1 MWGANIVVKIT
12 PPTAAEATLLEDRT
26 ILSFI
31 QVRRKVDR
39 DRVKEGGGE
48 GRGGRRIVLYCPLYR

>member
-31 QVRRKVDR
+31 QVRREVER
-39 DRVKEGGGE
+39 DRVKEVGGK
-48 GRGGRRIVLYCPLYR
+48 GRKEDRTILFFTL

>member
-31 QVRRKVDR
+31 QVRRKVER
-39 DRVKEGGGE
+39 DRVKEGGEE
-48 GRGGRRIVLYCPLYR
+48 GRREDRTALFFTH

>member
-1 MWGANIVVKIT
+1 VWGANIVVKIT

-31 QVRRKVDR
+31 QVRRKVER
-39 DRVKEGGGE
+39 HRVKEWGGE
-48 GRGGRRIVLYCPLYR
+48 GRKEDRTILIFTH